1 DRLVRLTET
10 RQGHEPRVRG
20 TISNGPYREWTAD
33 HSTIDA
39 IGAWLN
45 QTGTVVIAGEEP
57 SRMAIAAV
65 TPSLLTVVSAAPLK
79 GGLFVDQVVN
89 AGAAAQASSP
99 GVIILSYGLWQERF
113 GGVDAA
119 IGRAVRVDGKP
130 MVVVGVMPRSF
141 AFPDRET
148 RAWTPW
154 MPPPV
159 YN

>member
-1 DRLVRLTET
+1 
-10 RQGHEPRVRG
+10 
-20 TISNGPYREWTAD
+20 
-33 HSTIDA
+33 
-39 IGAWLN
+39 
-45 QTGTVVIAGEEP
+45 
-57 SRMAIAAV
+57 
-65 TPSLLTVVSAAPLK
+65 
-79 GGLFVDQVVN
+79 
-89 AGAAAQASSP
+89 
-99 GVIILSYGLWQERF
+99 IILSYGLWQERF

-159 YN
+159 YNGQVLQMSIFSALARLRAGATPEQASAEATARAKGAPDPGLTAVALFGGNGPAEIRAVPAIEQMTADVRPALLVLLSAVALLLVTSTANVASIQL